1 AAVDMKRVE
10 EIATPKVALAA
21 TLKLSES
28 LDETIERRVKFL
40 TDYQDASYA
49 KTYSDFVAFVRQAE
63 TAKLPGKTALTEAVA
78 RYYFKLL
85 AVKDEYEVARLHSN
99 GEFEARIARE
109 FDGDYKLNF
118 HLAPPLFS
126 KKDPVTGQLIKKQFG
141 PWMMKAFRFL
151 ASRKGLRGTA
161 LDVFKN
167 TEERRM
173 EQQLKVDYRKL
184 MEEVIAKLAPHNH
197 AIAVQLAQIP
207 EDIRGYGHVK
217 ERHVKSAK
225 QKEAAL
231 KADFD
236 IAKAV
241 ITIAASGDA
250 RAA

>member
-1 AAVDMKRVE
+1 
-10 EIATPKVALAA
+10 
-21 TLKLSES
+21 
-28 LDETIERRVKFL
+28 
-40 TDYQDASYA
+40 
-49 KTYSDFVAFVRQAE
+49 
-63 TAKLPGKTALTEAVA
+63 LTEAVA

-99 GEFEARIARE
+99 GEFEARIGRE
-109 FDGDYKLNF
+109 FEGDYKLNF

-184 MEEVIAKLAPHNH
+184 IEEIVAKLAPHNH
-197 AIAVQLAQIP
+197 ALAVQLAQIP
-207 EDIRGYGHVK
+207 EEIRGYGHVK
-217 ERHVKSAK
+217 ERHFKAAK
-225 QKEAAL
+225 EKEAKL

-236 IAKAV
+236 VAKPIISIASVNESKA
-241 ITIAASGDA
+241 A
-250 RAA
+250 